1 MRHIQQ
7 TLILLFIL
15 VGLVSCK
22 KYLDLKPDKKLTVP
36 SSLKDLQALLDNNVI
51 MNSKSATYDITSAD
65 DHFIPLPIYAS
76 MSLNQRKAYIW
87 ENFEYGYFNDWALLY
102 DRIYYANVVLKG
114 VEGIKRNILNAP
126 QWDNV
131 KGGALVYRAS
141 SFLKA
146 AWIFSKAYDTEK
158 SNDDYGIVLRTD
170 PDFDQV
176 LKRSSVSETYAK
188 IIEDLMASIPL
199 LPEKPV
205 HVMRPSKQAAYGLLA
220 RTYLSM
226 RSYDSAFKYSNL
238 CLSIGNELLD
248 YNSIDA
254 ASVFTFRPFPNK
266 EILFHLQ
273 ADLGFYFTGVNVRV
287 DSLLYQSYHDNDI
300 RKKAFFRQQENGYQF
315 KGTYV
320 GNFGSP
326 FTGIA
331 TDEMYL
337 TRAEC
342 YARLG
347 DLDKSMQDLN
357 RLLSHRFLAGTFTS
371 LQASTKEEALNLVLT
386 ERRKELLF
394 RGLRWMDIKRLNKE
408 GYGISIERNIN
419 GEIFILRPDENRFAL
434 PLPMDIITLT
444 GIPQNPI

>member
-1 MRHIQQ
+1 MKY
-7 TLILLFIL
+7 ILQVL
-15 VGLVSCK
+15 VFLSISFATVSCK

-51 MNSKSATYDITSAD
+51 MNAKSATYDITSAD
-65 DHFIPLPIYAS
+65 DHFIPFSIYAS

-87 ENFEYGYFNDWALLY
+87 ENFEYNYSNDWALLY
-102 DRIYYANVVLKG
+102 DRIYYANVVLKE
-114 VEGIKRNILNAP
+114 VERIKRNTLNAP
-126 QWDNV
+126 QWDNT
-131 KGGALVYRAS
+131 KGSALVYRAS
-141 SFLKA
+141 SLLKA
-146 AWIFSKAYDTEK
+146 AWIFSKAYDTEE
-158 SNDDYGIVLRTD
+158 SDHDYGIVLRTD
-170 PDFDQV
+170 PEFDQV
-176 LKRSSVSETYAK
+176 LKRSSVSETYSK

-199 LPEKPV
+199 LPEKPL

-238 CLSIGNELLD
+238 CLSIDEKLLD
-248 YNSIDA
+248 YNSINST
-254 ASVFTFRPFPNK
+254 SVFTFRPFPNK
-266 EILFHLQ
+266 EIVFHLQ

-300 RKKAFFRQQENGYQF
+300 RKKAFFRQQANGYQF

-331 TDEMYL
+331 TDEMFL

-342 YARLG
+342 YARHG
-347 DLDKSMQDLN
+347 YVDKAMEDLN
-357 RLLSHRFLAGTFTS
+357 RLLSHRFITGSFTN
-371 LQASTKEEALNLVLT
+371 LQASTKEEALHLVLT

-408 GYGISIERNIN
+408 GANIILKRSIN
-419 GEIFILRPDENRFAL
+419 GVAYTLQPNENRYAL
-434 PLPMDIITLT
+434 PLPSDIISLT
-444 GIPQNPI
+444 GIAQNPL